1 MLHKYV
7 SYMKRIEKDFWW
19 SLPSPFPTNIHCVF
33 TTLHPISYYCT
44 VSSLTLFFALFIF
57 LFYWHRGFKFFV
69 SPCGVLVSWSG
80 IDMIERSPWSKNLIS
95 KSLIP
100 IPYPGPWFWSLPILI
115 LLQTFGNLCISWS
128 NTFLSDWSDNKTI
141 WCHGDTRHFDSQVP
155 QHTCFWKWVGLPATK

>member
-19 SLPSPFPTNIHCVF
+19 CLPSPFPTNIHCVF
-33 TTLHPISYYCT
+33 PYCIPYHTIVLWVLWLSFLH
-44 VSSLTLFFALFIF
+44 F
-57 LFYWHRGFKFFV
+57 LFSSFIDIE
-69 SPCGVLVSWSG
+69 VLNSLFHLVVCWSG

-115 LLQTFGNLCISWS
+115 LLQTFGDLCISWS

-141 WCHGDTRHFDSQVP
+141 WCHSDTRHFDSQVP
-155 QHTCFWKWVGLPATK
+155 QHTCFWKWVGLPATE